1 VEIGTGDKINLPT
14 EINRRH
20 PERDEFR
27 TPKMAKM
34 SQKKVKAVFC
44 AAVWL

>member
-1 VEIGTGDKINLPT
+1 MDGTGDKINLPT

-27 TPKMAKM
+27 TPKM